1 MTTCFC
7 TLAIHEAYR
16 RRARTLCSDL
26 PHVPWVILTDQ
37 PEDFDDLPV
46 RAIRHTPT
54 GPMAVDYVKLM
65 PSMGNAAPA
74 YHDRRFVLQA
84 ALEDFD
90 AAVHVD
96 ADARLIRFPE
106 LGTLPGGLLNLPPA
120 ESIAEH
126 LAIFGSWRIGIFE
139 ELARYLIGDA
149 AALQSAQWVKEGF
162 YVVAKDGR
170 ETRFFEAWD
179 RAVHFMQSREVYSG
193 EGGVMGLAA
202 LSAGWTVN
210 YDAVRHVAGSI
221 HQENCGAKYISPAPA
236 RGLCARL
243 LSRSRLRWH
252 RSKPRIQAG

>member
-16 RRARTLCSDL
+16 RRARTLFSDL
-26 PHVPWVILTDQ
+26 PHVPWVILTDK
-37 PEDFDDLPV
+37 PEDFADLPV
-46 RAIRHTPT
+46 RAIRHAPT
-54 GPMAVDYVKLM
+54 GPMAIDYVKLL

-96 ADARLIRFPE
+96 ADARLISFPE
-106 LGTLPGGLLNLPPA
+106 LGPLPGGLLNLPPP

-170 ETRFFEAWD
+170 ESSFFEAWD

-210 YDAVRHVAGSI
+210 YDALRHVPGSI
-221 HQENCGAKYISPAPA
+221 HQENCGPRNSSQTPT
-236 RGLCARL
+236 RGFCARL
-243 LSRSRLRWH
+243 LNSARLRGH
-252 RSKPRIQAG
+252 RFKTKIQSR